1 MITLHKGDD
10 DNNNNINNNNN
21 VNTLSWFIIAA
32 IRMHIQTNCAIWAA
46 LQAQHM
52 PSATEEIFKEI
63 PRDFNIRW
71 N

>member
-1 MITLHKGDD
+1 MITR
-10 DNNNNINNNNN
+10 
-21 VNTLSWFIIAA
+21 FIVAVYE
-32 IRMHIQTNCAIWAA
+32 RMHIQTTCAVWTA